1 MSASALLPP
10 GRIPAVHREVVRRR
24 LGDVLVTGATALV
37 PAVTALAITI
47 SFPHTSLLLA
57 LAIIAGVVGIFTLMS
72 LSRLEVAVT
81 LVVIYYGV
89 FNGPVKLF
97 FGGREITSSIQDIVV
112 LAVAAGALLRIVA
125 QRRKVRLPE
134 LSGWVIAW
142 VALVLVNVFN
152 PKTQGFLHALAG
164 IRQQLQFVPFFFFA
178 YVLMR
183 SKDRFR
189 KLFLLIGVMASLSAI
204 VAAYQ
209 TTLTP
214 AQLAS
219 WGPGYKALINP
230 DAGSGRIY
238 FSEGEARIRPPGL
251 GSDAGA
257 SGAIGKIALPMCL
270 ALLVVTRRRK
280 WIPALLCVGASIGVM
295 VGLGRLPLIGA
306 LLGVA
311 VFIALAA
318 ISGRRFSR
326 RCSP

>member
-1 MSASALLPP
+1 M
-10 GRIPAVHREVVRRR
+10 
-24 LGDVLVTGATALV
+24 
-37 PAVTALAITI
+37 
-47 SFPHTSLLLA
+47 
-57 LAIIAGVVGIFTLMS
+57 
-72 LSRLEVAVT
+72 
-81 LVVIYYGV
+81 
-89 FNGPVKLF
+89 
-97 FGGREITSSIQDIVV
+97 
-112 LAVAAGALLRIVA
+112 
-125 QRRKVRLPE
+125 
-134 LSGWVIAW
+134 
-142 VALVLVNVFN
+142 
-152 PKTQGFLHALAG
+152 
-164 IRQQLQFVPFFFFA
+164 PFFFFA

-209 TTLTP
+209 TTLSP

-219 WGPGYKALINP
+219 WGPGYQALINP
-230 DAGSGRIY
+230 EKGSGRIY

-270 ALLVVTRRRK
+270 ALLVVTRRRR

-318 ISGRRFSR
+318 TSGRRFSR
-326 RCSP
+326 TMLAMIAAVVIVIPAGAIVVLRAATGHLQALLDVEHGIVDDAAQGIVVEQSSRNMPPPRRSDSGWATADRRPASEEAARTRTCSKATD